1 MSTIQ
6 LLMIEVQHLWCL
18 QHFSFI
24 NGSELEIFH
33 SHPDGSAVLFVSIF
47 PPFPYSNVQFVFFY
61 VGVMVVKSLH
71 LIQILPHVILCLIL
85 FHHFSFS

>member
-6 LLMIEVQHLWCL
+6 LLMVEVQHLWCL
-18 QHFSFI
+18 QHFLFI

-33 SHPDGSAVLFVSIF
+33 SLPDGSAVLFVSIF

-71 LIQILPHVILCLIL
+71 LIQILPHVILCFIL